1 MGKGVPLRAAPAAKA
16 APRIAAP
23 PKPAAAFKRAAQPG
37 LKPAFQRAG
46 AAPARVK
53 APPKAAPAFNKGAA
67 QSPAIQAKRNFAKAA
82 ANPGAGQMKA
92 KMQQVQKIK
101 RQTK

>member
-1 MGKGVPLRAAPAAKA
+1 
-16 APRIAAP
+16 
-23 PKPAAAFKRAAQPG
+23 
-37 LKPAFQRAG
+37 LKPAFNRAG
-46 AAPARVK
+46 APRPVK

-92 KMQQVQKIK
+92 KVQQVQKIK
-101 RQTK
+101 TQTK